1 MSNTTMARPIDSLID
16 DFFASL
22 TASQTSS
29 LASYVLHIDGESK
42 QEYFKYATDEII
54 AKLVCASP
62 GTWSITGVYRDGSV
76 RDVTSAWRDAIE
88 KKREMYGRVDRLVET
103 FERGPDVVTYNFLV
117 STDAGPVSVSYFVHP
132 TRAVIQ
138 SWTRYRP
145 ENIIIRAVM
154 KDGQVNDVT
163 IEFKHLL
170 EAACR
175 LR

>member
-1 MSNTTMARPIDSLID
+1 
-16 DFFASL
+16 
-22 TASQTSS
+22 
-29 LASYVLHIDGESK
+29 
-42 QEYFKYATDEII
+42 
-54 AKLVCASP
+54 
-62 GTWSITGVYRDGSV
+62 
-76 RDVTSAWRDAIE
+76 
-88 KKREMYGRVDRLVET
+88 MYGRVDRLVET